1 MLQKASS
8 ETFDRVE
15 KGVEFVDSFAGG
27 HAGTATRALRPAVA
41 SVSPVSPVSA
51 VRPVTPAAAV
61 DPRTASVRHYEG
73 GQLVWRVQ
81 CSDLISRER
90 AVTVFVED
98 NQVVLVSPPG
108 ETARLTSGQLGQL
121 RAALNEAAKMA
132 ER

>member
-8 ETFDRVE
+8 ETFDRAE

-27 HAGTATRALRPAVA
+27 HAGTATRAVRPAV
-41 SVSPVSPVSA
+41 SPISA

-81 CSDLISRER
+81 CGDLISRER

>member
-8 ETFDRVE
+8 ETFDRAE

-27 HAGTATRALRPAVA
+27 HAGTATRAVRPAM
-41 SVSPVSPVSA
+41 VSPAPAPA

-81 CSDLISRER
+81 CGDLISRER

>member
-1 MLQKASS
+1 
-8 ETFDRVE
+8 
-15 KGVEFVDSFAGG
+15 VEFVDSIATGSIAAGRT
-27 HAGTATRALRPAVA
+27 GTVPRHLRPAGPNGQPMVGVA
-41 SVSPVSPVSA
+41 PGANRPVSPSA
-51 VRPVTPAAAV
+51 PV
-61 DPRTASVRHYEG
+61 DPRTASVRRYEG

-81 CSDLISRER
+81 CGDLIGRER

>member
-1 MLQKASS
+1 M
-8 ETFDRVE
+8 
-15 KGVEFVDSFAGG
+15 DSIATGSITAGRPG
-27 HAGTATRALRPAVA
+27 MATRHLRAAGPAGQQTVG
-41 SVSPVSPVSA
+41 VTRPVSPSA
-51 VRPVTPAAAV
+51 PV
-61 DPRTASVRHYEG
+61 DPRTASVRRYEG

-81 CSDLISRER
+81 CGDLISRER

-108 ETARLTSGQLGQL
+108 ETARMTSGQLGQL

>member
-1 MLQKASS
+1 
-8 ETFDRVE
+8 
-15 KGVEFVDSFAGG
+15 VEFVDAIAPA
-27 HAGTATRALRPAVA
+27 HAGTVTRAVRPVAPLA
-41 SVSPVSPVSA
+41 SVSMAPSPA

-81 CSDLISRER
+81 CGDLISRER